1 MCCILA
7 ALKARPSLQTLRNIM
22 ANNRDGVGVAWIDRT
37 FGVVRWKKGL
47 HKAEDVHTITERIP
61 FPFFVH
67 ARFATAG
74 GAKPGLT
81 HPFPIETKPSVALE
95 GCAPRVLAHNGHVSD
110 WPEMAKSI
118 GLGRNPAGWSDT
130 RVVAAMVAR
139 KGTGILGKTI
149 HGKFAVLSVRG
160 GMVLT
165 GEFHTPTGYET
176 GSLLASASAEPAFE
190 WQPHYGVPAV
200 VDRSTYW
207 RWDGDVCEWRQ
218 VNAEAPWRRK
228 EPSQADRMR
237 WEMEEAMG
245 REERLRRIDEIRAR
259 LNAKGDRWGKE
270 LDDAA
275 EACKRRGTP

>member
-7 ALKARPSLQTLRNIM
+7 SLKARPSLAILRNIM

-37 FGVVRWKKGL
+37 FGVVRWRKGL
-47 HKAEDVHTITERIP
+47 KHAEDVHAITEKVP
-61 FPFFVH
+61 LPFFVH

-81 HPFPIETKPSVALE
+81 HPFPIEAKPSVALE
-95 GCAPRVLAHNGHVSD
+95 GFAHKVLAHNGHVSD
-110 WPEMAKSI
+110 WPDMAKSI

-139 KGTGILGKTI
+139 KGTGILGTKVL
-149 HGKFAVLSVRG
+149 GKFAVLSVRG

-165 GEFHTPTGYET
+165 GEFHTPTGYEA
-176 GSLLASASAEPAFE
+176 GSLLASASTEPAFD
-190 WQPHYGVPAV
+190 WQPHYGAPVA
-200 VDRSTYW
+200 DSATYW
-207 RWDGDVCEWRQ
+207 RWDGDTCEWRQ

-237 WEMEEAMG
+237 WEMEEALS
-245 REERLRRIDEIRAR
+245 REERLRRIDEIRER
-259 LNAKGDRWGKE
+259 LNAKDRWGKE
-270 LDDAA
+270 LDAAA
-275 EACKRRGTP
+275 EACNRKVTP